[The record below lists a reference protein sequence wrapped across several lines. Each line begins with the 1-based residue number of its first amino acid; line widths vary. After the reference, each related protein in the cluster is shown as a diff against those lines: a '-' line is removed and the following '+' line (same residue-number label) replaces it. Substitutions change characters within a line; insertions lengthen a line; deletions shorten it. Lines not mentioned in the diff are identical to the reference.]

1 MPEYEVAEVFPPG
14 EFLDDELKARN
25 WSQLE
30 FANIIGRSPTV
41 VSMIVTGKR
50 AITPE
55 LAKEIGAALGTGPE
69 VWMNLETAY
78 RLWAG
83 EPAPS
88 RIARRAQLSRR
99 APIRDMINRGWL
111 RDSESVDV
119 LERDLLEHLQISS
132 LDEHPHLAHAAKQTH
147 YDRPLTGAQEAWLMR
162 VKRIAGSMPAPLYS
176 DGKLRRAVESMRPL
190 LSAPD
195 EARHA
200 PRLLLDAGVRFMVV
214 EQLPGL
220 KIDGVCFWLD
230 EQKPVIAMS
239 LRYDRIDNFWFVL
252 RHEIEHVLNRDGVV
266 IDDLDPSSETVS
278 DQEAAANEAAE
289 EFCVSSVDLTD
300 FMERKGPLY
309 TDDKLR
315 RFAKTI
321 QTHSGIVAGQLR
333 RRLGRYDIFN
343 SHLAKIR
350 HIVTTTALVD
360 GFGST
365 LEVRG

>member
-1 MPEYEVAEVFPPG
+1 MSEDRPAEVFPPG
-14 EFLDDELKARN
+14 EYLEDEINARN
-25 WSQLE
+25 WSQAE
-30 FANIIGRSPTV
+30 FANIIGRPPTV

-50 AITPE
+50 AISPE
-55 LAKEIGAALGTGPE
+55 IAKEIGAALGTGPE

-78 RLWAG
+78 RLWVG

-88 RIARRAQLSRR
+88 RIERRARLSSR
-99 APIRDMINRGWL
+99 APIRELINRGWL
-111 RDSESVDV
+111 IDSENVDV
-119 LERDLLEHLQISS
+119 LEGELLRHLEIEA
-132 LDEHPHLAHAAKQTH
+132 LDDPSQLAHAAKQSH
-147 YDRPLTGAQEAWLMR
+147 YGRAISGTQEAWLMR
-162 VKRIAGSMPAPLYS
+162 VKHIAATMPTPQYS
-176 DGKLRRAVESMRPL
+176 EAKLRRAVEQMRPL

-200 PRLLLDAGVRFMVV
+200 PRLLLEAGVRLVVV

-230 EQKPVIAMS
+230 EHRPVIGMS

-252 RHEIEHVLNRDGVV
+252 RHEIEHVLNRDGTV
-266 IDDLDPSSETVS
+266 IDDLDPNQAGVS
-278 DQEAAANEAAE
+278 VQEEAANEAAQD
-289 EFCVSSVDLTD
+289 FCVATADLTD
-300 FMERKGPLY
+300 FTDRTGPLY

-321 QTHSGIVAGQLR
+321 GVHSGIIAGQLR
-333 RRLGRYDIFN
+333 RKLNRYDLFT

-350 HIVTTTALVD
+350 NTVTSAALVD

-365 LEVRG
+365 LPVKR